1 MDQKKMRRD
10 HKLRIAVG
18 LLRGLCRRYSLM
30 RNDLSQIH
38 VQERD
43 SVTIQRLSAHSGHP
57 LVA

>member
-30 RNDLSQIH
+30 RNDLSQIP

-43 SVTIQRLSAHSGHP
+43 SVTGQFYARS
-57 LVA
+57 